1 MQNVVSVT
9 TTTSGQSGVGALGG
23 AQMSFVG
30 GHGAVTLAAGSGQTR
45 VVDMGSGGTL
55 LLDGGPATVTG
66 AGGLSVVEAAT
77 GQGHNAFALGPAIT
91 SFSGENIQAS
101 DVFTLYGFT
110 AADIAAGF
118 AHAQTNGPRET
129 LTISHPGGGSI
140 AFGFLAE
147 QGALPMI
154 AQFRPA

>member
-1 MQNVVSVT
+1 MQGVVSV

-23 AQMSFVG
+23 PQMSFIGSYDV
-30 GHGAVTLAAGSGQTR
+30 VTLAAGSGQSM
-45 VVDMGSGGTL
+45 VDMGSGGTL
-55 LLDGGPATVTG
+55 LLNGGHTTVTG
-66 AGGLSVVEAAT
+66 AGDLSVVEAAT
-77 GQGHNAFALGPAIT
+77 GQGHNVFALGPTVT

-101 DVFTLYGFT
+101 DVFTLHGFT

-118 AHAQTNGPRET
+118 AHVQTNGPRET

-147 QGALPMI
+147 QGTLPTI
-154 AQFRPA
+154 SQFHAA